1 MGLQEKHRC
10 SAWGSRCAGTLG
22 AIIQSPAASLV
33 RLRLNSE
40 SHRLFSLAS
49 FPGFSKHL
57 NRDRCSRCFF
67 ASPRGVFLD
76 VDDLAYRPSTAHFKL
91 GDRTRASARA
101 CGQCLGYSVHHG
113 GDHWRGLAA
122 VGMKSKRHAR
132 LATLAWCRRSKRTAL
147 TAPVIEN
154 GRGS

>member
-10 SAWGSRCAGTLG
+10 SAWGSHYAVTLE
-22 AIIQSPAASLV
+22 AIIQPPAATIV

-49 FPGFSKHL
+49 FQQL

-76 VDDLAYRPSTAHFKL
+76 VDDLAFDLRRHISNLEIERERRRVRA
-91 GDRTRASARA
+91 ASALVILFITGGSLVWPG
-101 CGQCLGYSVHHG
+101 CG
-113 GDHWRGLAA
+113 GDEVETPRAPL
-122 VGMKSKRHAR
+122 VQ
-132 LATLAWCRRSKRTAL
+132 AL
-147 TAPVIEN
+147 EADGTHSP
-154 GRGS
+154 SH

>member
-10 SAWGSRCAGTLG
+10 SAWGSRYAVTLE
-22 AIIQSPAASLV
+22 AIIQPPAATIV
-33 RLRLNSE
+33 RLRLNGE

-49 FPGFSKHL
+49 FQQL

-101 CGQCLGYSVHHG
+101 CGQCLGYSVHHR
-113 GDHWRGLAA
+113 GDHWCGLAA